1 MNLTPRGKL
10 TRRLLLTL
18 TCGLATVPALRS
30 QTANPAPASQAAD
43 QKSAPVEKGK
53 SATGVKDDEQVVLSP
68 FVVTT
73 TKDTGYYA
81 ANTLAGSRMNT
92 NLADLGAAISIV
104 NKAQMEDFASAN
116 VNDVFRYEVNT
127 ESSSTYTPGTK
138 TFRNDGILDVNAGGT
153 QGNAVSSFT
162 NAQANRVRGIGIPSA
177 GINYYP
183 SNGAV
188 APDVYNIQSIEISRG
203 PNSMLFGLGSPAGI
217 VNSSTAQA
225 LLNEDFNRV
234 QVRTDDRGSFRSSLS
249 FNRDLVKDKLAIY
262 GALLYDD
269 EQFERKPSYDIT
281 KREYAAI
288 TFKPFSKTT
297 IRANFENYNN
307 SNRRPNTL
315 SPIDYVTQWNLA
327 GRPIYDDLTKKI
339 TLLNGG
345 QVSGPYISSASSPY
359 AQQVRDYI
367 ESLPNYNPALRG
379 TSATAL
385 GGTDT
390 TFSFYNGQPIFG
402 GNGTSV
408 QLNPTLSVAVPNP
421 AASVLYVPGLAQMTI
436 RPTLQIA
443 NGQLQNWYQM
453 LYNTTYTPGYAIP
466 AGAKTAGKAAPAAV
480 NSPITNIWGT
490 VAAPNLVASDIYD
503 RNNYMSTGWTNDS
516 FISNVG
522 NYNYPGVTDR
532 SIYDWKNVNVL
543 QADYGLLKNK
553 NYELDLDQ
561 QILHDLYL
569 NAGWFR
575 QDTRQTTNYTIG
587 QLNATAL
594 RIDENKYLPNGTPNP
609 DVGLPFVTDIDP
621 DRYINNEVD
630 DHFRA
635 MLAYSPDFTQNKG
648 WTKWLGHH
656 QMLGLW
662 SRDESMAFADRQRL
676 SFVAAGSPAA
686 TYRYLSNSNPDADG
700 APTGWHFTGSSG
712 ATVQRYFYLA
722 NPGDPMGKV
731 TTSSG
736 EWNDNTFNGNIV
748 AYNYLT
754 QGFEN
759 ENVTTQYV
767 AGVADPARSQRTL
780 QSYSTGSTD
789 YWWNDR
795 LITTFGARL
804 DKFKARNTSTGAI
817 KLPDG
822 TTLPALTAPQK
833 FLTNGYFNYDSM
845 WNRFQPWQ
853 YVTGRTKT
861 GGGVLQVFKNW
872 DTIDRRASDGNELW
886 QLIRSF
892 GIVYNWS
899 DNFDVP
905 TGAQV
910 DAFGKPLPNPQGVGR
925 DFGFQVSAL
934 DNKLFARVTWFRSTS
949 IDSRLSAGTPI
960 GRLTAIPALA
970 TPDAAPA
977 SVDGLFRTWARTI
990 AKINLGLDPTLDNPA
1005 PLTNQQ
1011 ETDVEAGAAK
1021 IWQLPF
1027 NYYND
1032 LPGAITA
1039 TSDGIATGTEF
1050 ELNYNTSNWRNR
1062 VTFGRQ
1068 VTTTSNALQQYDA
1081 WFAVRSPLWIAKAS
1095 DYLLPQ
1101 YQKYLT
1107 YTTSGGT
1114 QVDLTNFLSS
1124 YGYTSTVKITNADGG
1139 KSPQNWMDVNLTPQ
1153 VQLFKD
1159 LNGQQSP
1166 GQRKYHMAYNT
1177 GYDFTSGRL
1186 KGWGIGG
1193 AERWESASVIGYL
1206 GKTAHTTANL
1216 NLLDSADVTKPVYDS
1231 ANYYTDLFVNYKRK
1245 IWHDRVGLIVQLN
1258 VEDVFE
1264 DGHLQP
1270 VAVNYDG
1277 TPYAYRIID
1286 SRKFTLT
1293 TTFDF

>member
-1 MNLTPRGKL
+1 MLA
-10 TRRLLLTL
+10 L
-18 TCGLATVPALRS
+18 TCALAIAPTAWS
-30 QTANPAPASQAAD
+30 QTKAPAPAETPAKAD
-43 QKSAPVEKGK
+43 AKKAAPVESTNQK
-53 SATGVKDDEQVVLSP
+53 VEDEQVVLSP
-68 FVVTT
+68 FVVTSA
-73 TKDTGYYA
+73 KDTGYYA

-104 NKAQMEDFASAN
+104 NKAQMEDFASTN

-153 QGNAVSSFT
+153 QGNSVSSFT
-162 NAQANRVRGIGIPSA
+162 NAQANRVRGLGVPSA
-177 GINYYP
+177 AVNYYP

-188 APDVYNIQSIEISRG
+188 APDSYNIQSVEISRG

-217 VNSSTAQA
+217 VNETTAQA
-225 LLNEDFNRV
+225 LVDDNFNRV
-234 QVRTDDRGSFRSSLS
+234 QLRTDDRGSFRTSFS
-249 FNRDLVKDKLAIY
+249 FNRALWKGKLAIY
-262 GALLYDD
+262 GAVLYDD
-269 EQFERKPSYDIT
+269 QQFERKPSYDIS

-297 IRANFENYNN
+297 IRANFENYDNR
-307 SNRRPNTL
+307 NRRPNTI
-315 SPIDYVTQWNLA
+315 SPVDYITQWNLA
-327 GRPIYDDLTKKI
+327 GRPIYDNQTKKI
-339 TLLNGG
+339 TLLTGG
-345 QVSGPYISSASSPY
+345 QVLGPYISSTSSPY
-359 AQQVRDYI
+359 AGQVRSYVT
-367 ESLPNYNPALRG
+367 SLPNYDPSKIGGAPAGQTLSN
-379 TSATAL
+379 TN
-385 GGTDT
+385 
-390 TFSFYNGQPIFG
+390 FSTYNGQPIFG

-421 AASVLYVPGLAQMTI
+421 NASVLYTPGLAQMSI

-453 LYNTTYTPGYAIP
+453 FYNTTYAPGFAIP
-466 AGAKTAGKAAPAAV
+466 AGAKTAGTPAPANV

-490 VAAPNLVASDIYD
+490 PTAPNLVASDIYD
-503 RNNYMSTGWTNDS
+503 RNNYMSTGWTNNS

-522 NYNYPGVTDR
+522 NYNYAGVTDR
-532 SIYDWKNVNVL
+532 SIYDWKKINIL
-543 QADYGLLKNK
+543 QADYGRLKNK
-553 NYELDLDQ
+553 NYEVDLDQ
-561 QILHDLYL
+561 EILHNLYL

-575 QDTRQTTNYTIG
+575 QDTKQTTNYTIG

-609 DVGLPFVTDIDP
+609 NVGLPFVTDIDP
-621 DRYINNEVD
+621 DRYINNQVD

-635 MLAYSPDFTQNKG
+635 MLAYTPDFTQNKG

-656 QMLGLW
+656 QILGLM
-662 SRDESMAFADRQRL
+662 SRDESIAFADRQRL
-676 SFVAAGSPAA
+676 SFVAAGSPTA
-686 TYRYLSNSNPDADG
+686 TYRYLSNPNPDADG
-700 APTGWHFTGSSG
+700 VRTGWHFTSANGQ
-712 ATVQRYFYLA
+712 TLQRYFYLA
-722 NPGDPMGKV
+722 NPGDTMGKV

-748 AYNYLT
+748 AYNYQT
-754 QGFEN
+754 QAFEN
-759 ENVTTQYV
+759 EPVTTQYV
-767 AGVADPARSQRTL
+767 AGVSDPSRAQRTL
-780 QSYSTGSTD
+780 QSWSAGATD

-795 LITTFGARL
+795 VVTTFGARL
-804 DKFKARNTSTGAI
+804 DKFKARNTASGAI
-817 KLPDG
+817 KLTDG
-822 TTLPALTAPQK
+822 TTIPALTNQQK
-833 FLTNGYFNYDSM
+833 FLPNGYFDYSSI

-853 YVTGRTKT
+853 YTTGRTKT
-861 GGGVLQVFKNW
+861 GGGVVQVFKNW
-872 DTIDRRASDGNELW
+872 DSIERRAADSQFW
-886 QLIRSF
+886 QLVRNF

-905 TGAQV
+905 TSAQV
-910 DAFGKPLPNPQGVGR
+910 DAFGKPLANPKGVGR

-934 DNKLFARVTWFRSTS
+934 DNKLFARVTWFKSTS
-949 IDSRLSAGTPI
+949 VNSRLSAGTPI
-960 GRLTAIPALA
+960 GRLTSTPGLS

-977 SVDGLFRTWARTI
+977 SIDGLFRTWARTI

-1005 PLTNQQ
+1005 PLTPQQ

-1027 NYYND
+1027 NYYNE

-1039 TSDGIATGTEF
+1039 TSDGTASGMEAQ
-1050 ELNYNTSNWRNR
+1050 LNYNTSNWRNR
-1062 VTFGRQ
+1062 VTFGKQ

-1081 WFAVRSPLWIAKAS
+1081 WYAVRSPLWVAKAS
-1095 DYLLPQ
+1095 DYLLPL
-1101 YQKYLT
+1101 YQSKYLT
-1107 YTTSGGT
+1107 YSTAGGT

-1124 YGYTSTVKITNADGG
+1124 YGYVSTVKITNADGG

-1166 GQRKYHMAYNT
+1166 GQRKYHVAYNT

-1186 KGWGIGG
+1186 KGWGVGG
-1193 AERWESASVIGYL
+1193 AQRWESKSVIGYY
-1206 GKTAHTTANL
+1206 GKKARTTSNL
-1216 NLLDSADVTKPVYDS
+1216 NLLDSADVTKPIYDS
-1231 ANYYTDLFVNYKRK
+1231 ANSYTDLFVNYKRK

-1258 VEDVFE
+1258 VENVFE
-1264 DGHLQP
+1264 DGHLQV

-1277 TPYAYRIID
+1277 SPYGYRIID